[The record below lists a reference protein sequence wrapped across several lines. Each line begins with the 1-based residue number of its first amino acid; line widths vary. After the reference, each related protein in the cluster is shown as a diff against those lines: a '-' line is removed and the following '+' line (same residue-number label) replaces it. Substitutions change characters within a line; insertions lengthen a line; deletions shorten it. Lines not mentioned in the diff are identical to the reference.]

1 MLIFH
6 DLNLP
11 AHFADRVFILKD
23 GKIAAL
29 GTPEKV
35 PTSRV
40 LVDIYDLKMT
50 VAKKPLLVSYF

>member
-6 DLNLP
+6 DLNLT
-11 AHFADRVFILKD
+11 ANFADRVVILNED
-23 GKIAAL
+23 KIAAL

-40 LVDIYDLKMT
+40 SVHIYGLKMT